1 MSAHVSSRSSV
12 PYQPTYIY
20 QIGLVAHVQVVD
32 DRGLVQVREL
42 CHVVGLVELG
52 GIDLVGGFRVDL
64 LLGAV
69 VALHEEPP
77 LGQLFDDPSPDEGCD
92 GILKPDVALAGEVVL
107 ALDDAAQLGRLL
119 ALFPYELGREGAH
132 WRAVARRVGSH
143 P

>member
-77 LGQLFDDPSPDEGCD
+77 LGQLFDDPS
-92 GILKPDVALAGEVVL
+92 
-107 ALDDAAQLGRLL
+107 LDDAAQLGRLL